1 MIITAG
7 CPIVVTLDGIQELS
21 GQPANTETRLYWE
34 QQLDLGE
41 AIIQDLDDLYPEG
54 RPSGFWWGY
63 THRLTNSTG
72 GQFHI
77 TVTEGVHELQ
87 PLRLPDGLALLQQ
100 QAEELGRMVRQMQT
114 LLLAN
119 RLLEAENAR
128 LKGDVSTLEISNEQL
143 ERHLSA

>member
-1 MIITAG
+1 MIVTAAV
-7 CPIVVTLDGIQELS
+7 PLIMTLDGLKEQREH
-21 GQPANTETRLYWE
+21 PCDTETRLYFE

-72 GQFHI
+72 GQFHV

-87 PLRLPDGLALLQQ
+87 PLRLPDGLALIQQ